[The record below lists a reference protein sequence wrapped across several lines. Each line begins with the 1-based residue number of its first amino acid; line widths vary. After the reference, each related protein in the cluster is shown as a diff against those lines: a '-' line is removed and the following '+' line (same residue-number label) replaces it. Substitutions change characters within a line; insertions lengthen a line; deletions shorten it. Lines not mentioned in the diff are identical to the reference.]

1 MGSNISIDGIA
12 ALNLQGQFR
21 VSRHFAEKNIREEI
35 LHFNSIIY
43 QNYVT
48 YTPASVTTEG

>member
-1 MGSNISIDGIA
+1 MAYSRNGIT

-21 VSRHFAEKNIREEI
+21 VSRHLAEEI
-35 LHFNSIIY
+35 IRDEISYLNSIIH

-48 YTPASVTTEG
+48 YTPACATTEG